1 MSTQPT
7 PPAPAPQK
15 PLPSDEREIKIVE
28 HSQLFYWWP
37 VWAVGFIMAAITY
50 FTGEHVVIV
59 PGTATTA
66 AFESADKEFTN
77 VPSDEKGAPG
87 FYVKEVA
94 KNGPAAE
101 AMKKRLD
108 AMHFPKDQ
116 NQQYYA
122 VTVADSKSPFPTHMS
137 SNKNFGVIFMMVLL
151 LVIVITNVPLR
162 GMWSVVV
169 IVCVVLIS
177 IILWLADVWEF
188 ILGMLGGLH
197 IFMNMGGY
205 LFLSLAL
212 LIIWAVTVFLFDRQT
227 YMIFT
232 PGQLKVRE
240 QIGGGEVA
248 YDTRG
253 MVIQH
258 LRDDIFRHW
267 ILGLGS
273 GDLIVRTSGAHSHE
287 FRMSNVLFVGRK
299 LQQIEEMQRDMPV
312 VSGGKV

>member
-15 PLPSDEREIKIVE
+15 TVPSDEREIRIIE

-50 FTGEHVVIV
+50 FTQEHLVVL
-59 PGTATTA
+59 PSTAVASATA
-66 AFESADKEFTN
+66 PADSSGKDGSYSVTVKNAPIPKE
-77 VPSDEKGAPG
+77 
-87 FYVKEVA
+87 
-94 KNGPAAE
+94 
-101 AMKKRLD
+101 
-108 AMHFPKDQ
+108 FPKDA
-116 NQQYYA
+116 NGQYRA
-122 VTVADSKSPFPTHMS
+122 VTLADKDSPYPTHIS

-177 IILWLADVWEF
+177 IILWLADVWEV
-188 ILGMLGGLH
+188 LLNLLGGLH
-197 IFMNMGGY
+197 IYMNMGGY

-212 LIIWAVTVFLFDRQT
+212 LIIWVVTVFLFDRQT

-258 LRDDIFRHW
+258 LRDDVFRHW

-273 GDLIVRTSGAHSHE
+273 GDLIVRTAGAHSHE

-299 LQQIEEMQRDMPV
+299 LQQIEEMQRDVPI
-312 VSGGKV
+312 VSGTKT